1 MGMDESIT
9 LGSFLLFYFTFSFL
23 VVVAVME
30 TRILGK
36 IWRRN
41 ATPRHAETFRV
52 VSNRLV
58 LVLLYGVVPVFL
70 IPRVFGVPL
79 TAFGTALPGD
89 WISLGATVVLT
100 GVATLVALTNPRRRL
115 VTAEYP
121 MIRLAEWSGA
131 TVLANT
137 LSWFLYLLAY
147 EFMFRGLLLYAFVPL
162 GVPLAIAVN
171 VSLYVTTHLVKN
183 LQEGVASFPF
193 GVLLCGL
200 TLYSGSFLPAFVIH
214 LALALAT
221 THGSLALH
229 PRMAIRIGRNRKGAF
244 SDEIIPRGSIE

>member
-1 MGMDESIT
+1 MGTEDRVA
-9 LGSFLLFYFTFSFL
+9 LASFLLFYFTLSFV

-30 TRILGK
+30 TRILGR

-58 LVLLYGVVPVFL
+58 LVLLYGVIPAFVVP
-70 IPRVFGVPL
+70 RYFGVPL
-79 TAFGTALPGD
+79 SAFGGVLPRG
-89 WISLGATVVLT
+89 WFSYGATIGLT
-100 GVATLVALTNPRRRL
+100 GVAVLVALTNPRRRL
-115 VTAEYP
+115 VTGEYP
-121 MIRLAEWSGA
+121 MIRLAQWSGT

-137 LSWFLYLLAY
+137 VSWVLYLLAY

-162 GVPLAIAVN
+162 GVTLAVAVN

-193 GVLLCGL
+193 GILLCGL

-229 PRMAIRIGRNRKGAF
+229 PRMGIKRRGPF
-244 SDEIIPRGSIE
+244 SDEIIPRGSME

>member
-1 MGMDESIT
+1 MGIGESVT
-9 LGSFLLFYFTFSFL
+9 LASFLLFYFTFSFL
-23 VVVAVME
+23 VVTAVME
-30 TRILGK
+30 SRILGR

-41 ATPRHAETFRV
+41 APPRHAETLRV

-58 LVLLYGVVPVFL
+58 LFFLYGVIPVIL
-70 IPRVFGVPL
+70 IPRLFGVSL
-79 TAFGTALPGD
+79 TGLGAALPGD
-89 WISLGATVVLT
+89 WISIGAMVLLS
-100 GVATLVALTNPRRRL
+100 GVAVLVALTNPRRRQ

-131 TVLANT
+131 TVLANA
-137 LSWFLYLLAY
+137 LSWTLYLLAY
-147 EFMFRGLLLYAFVPL
+147 EFMFRGLLLYSLVPL

-183 LQEGVASFPF
+183 LQEGIASFPF
-193 GVLLCGL
+193 GILLCGL
-200 TLYSGSFLPAFVIH
+200 TLYSGSFVPAFVIH

-229 PRMAIRIGRNRKGAF
+229 PRMSIKMGRQRKGPF
-244 SDEIIPRGSIE
+244 SDEIIPRGSTE

>member
-1 MGMDESIT
+1 MGTQDRVA
-9 LGSFLLFYFTFSFL
+9 LAGFLLFYFTFSFL

-36 IWRRN
+36 LWRRN
-41 ATPRHAETFRV
+41 ATPRYAETFRV

-58 LVLLYGVVPVFL
+58 LVLLYGVIPAVVV
-70 IPRVFGVPL
+70 PRVFGIPL
-79 TAFGTALPGD
+79 AALGVALPRG
-89 WISLGATVVLT
+89 WVSLGTTVALT
-100 GVATLVALTNPRRRL
+100 GVAVLVSLTNPRRRL
-115 VTAEYP
+115 VTGEYP
-121 MIRLAEWSGA
+121 MIRLAQWSGA

-137 LSWFLYLLAY
+137 LSWMLYLLAY

-162 GVPLAIAVN
+162 GVTLAVAVN

-193 GVLLCGL
+193 GILLCGL

-214 LALALAT
+214 LALALST

-229 PRMAIRIGRNRKGAF
+229 PRMGIKKQGPF